1 MTQDGCVDELWHEVV
16 DRLRPDPS
24 WLELGVPQ
32 AWLVAAVGLGLAL
45 VALPGVWRLVRVGV
59 TIVHELGHGLVGM
72 LFGRSFT
79 GLVLRPD
86 MSGHAVTRGPSH
98 GVGYVVMTWAGYPAP
113 GVVGACLLHAGA
125 AGWAPPVLGVALVG
139 MLLGLL
145 RSRSVYTVLVV
156 LLLIGATA
164 ALWWAGPP
172 DVQVLVLTAVGT
184 MLLLGSWRHLLAVI
198 AHPAPGSDPQA
209 LARLTRVPAGL
220 WLLSVVVVLGLATWW
235 AATPLLPLLGR

>member
-1 MTQDGCVDELWHEVV
+1 MDGPWDELV
-16 DRLRPDPS
+16 DRLGPGPS
-24 WLELGVPQ
+24 WLDLGVPQ
-32 AWLVAAVGLGLAL
+32 PWLVAAVGLGLAL

-72 LFGRSFT
+72 MFGRSFT

-98 GVGYVVMTWAGYPAP
+98 GVGNVVMTWAGYPAP
-113 GVVGACLLHAGA
+113 GVVGACLLHAGV
-125 AGWAPPVLGVALVG
+125 AGWAPPVLGLLLVV

-145 RSRSVYTVLVV
+145 RSRSVYTVLVALV
-156 LLLIGATA
+156 LTGATA

-184 MLLLGSWRHLLAVI
+184 MLLLGSWRHLLAVMV
-198 AHPAPGSDPQA
+198 HSAPGSDPQA

-220 WLLSVVVVLGLATWW
+220 WLLSFAVVLGLVTWW
-235 AATPLLPLLGR
+235 AAAPLLPLLGP